1 MMRLKLVS
9 AVVALGF
16 LAGCV
21 GSDIEA
27 MRTAEGTGSAFTRA
41 LTEEYR
47 QITLFEADEMYDW
60 QDAGYFAR
68 KGLRAAAGEVVE
80 PEVLANWDLPADKV
94 DELASA
100 RARLVSLLD
109 ASAREKAPQEAA
121 RAQGRF
127 DCWVEQ
133 QEENH
138 QPDHIAACRDE
149 FYAALAALE
158 EAMKPAPEPMMPKAQ
173 PEPFVVFFAFDSAA
187 LSDEAESVIN
197 AAVAAA
203 QDAAPAPRTTTRSSR
218 SPGPTP
224 WRVPWRLAASP
235 PATSRWPVAAR
246 AIPRCRRPTAWPSRP
261 TAGWS
266 SSSSN
271 PFRYQGKRRRLG
283 GAVFLCALCAQ
294 ETRTLSRPRLDKTS
308 SRPRMPPRKGAQE

>member
-1 MMRLKLVS
+1 M
-9 AVVALGF
+9 AF

-21 GSDIEA
+21 GYDIEA
-27 MRTAEGTGSAFTRA
+27 MRGAEGTGSAFTRA

-47 QITLFEADEMYDW
+47 QITLFEADQMYDW
-60 QDAGYFAR
+60 HDAGYFAR

-109 ASAREKAPQEAA
+109 ASARQKAPQEAA
-121 RAQGRF
+121 HAQGRF

-149 FYAALAALE
+149 FYAALAKLE
-158 EAMKPAPEPMMPKAQ
+158 EAMKPEPEPMMPKAQ
-173 PEPFVVFFAFDSAA
+173 PEPFVVFFAFDSSA
-187 LSDEAESVIN
+187 LSSEAESVIN

-203 QDAAPAPRTTTRSSR
+203 QEAGMSEFSVTGHADRAGSEDYNSALSIARANAVK
-218 SPGPTP
+218 GA
-224 WRVPWRLAASP
+224 LAARGVGDGSVSVAGRGESD
-235 PATSRWPVAAR
+235 PAV
-246 AIPRCRRPTAWPSRP
+246 PTADGV
-261 TAGWS
+261 AEQA
-266 SSSSN
+266 N
-271 PFRYQGKRRRLG
+271 RR
-283 GAVFLCALCAQ
+283 VVIIIQ
-294 ETRTLSRPRLDKTS
+294 
-308 SRPRMPPRKGAQE
+308 

>member
-1 MMRLKLVS
+1 MMRLKLVG

-80 PEVLANWDLPADKV
+80 PEVLAHWDLPADKV

-203 QDAAPAPRTTTRSSR
+203 QDAGMSGFSVTGHTDRAGSEDYNSQ
-218 SPGPTP
+218 
-224 WRVPWRLAASP
+224 LAI
-235 PATSRWPVAAR
+235 AR
-246 AIPRCRRPTAWPSRP
+246 ANAVAGALASRGVASGNVSVAGRGESDPAVPTADGV
-261 TAGWS
+261 AEQA
-266 SSSSN
+266 N
-271 PFRYQGKRRRLG
+271 RR
-283 GAVFLCALCAQ
+283 VVIIIQ
-294 ETRTLSRPRLDKTS
+294 
-308 SRPRMPPRKGAQE
+308 